1 MRLQKG
7 DAACPLKPEALTW
20 VVVGDL
26 SKIEAGVR
34 ALNLGEVQVVDADGK
49 PVAK

>member
-1 MRLQKG
+1 MVQ
-7 DAACPLKPEALTW
+7 AAAGTIKPQALTW

-34 ALNLGEVQVVDADGK
+34 ALDLGAVQVVDADGK
-49 PVAK
+49 PVAKK